1 MKRKPK
7 IHYSINETIECFIS
21 EYSKDKKPIEVSFK
35 ELLPELKNI
44 DRHTHLI
51 HTYPAKLLVHIP
63 YFFINND
70 IFSKKG
76 DTILDPFCGTG
87 TVLLEAALA
96 GRNAI
101 GADANPMAR
110 LIAEVKVEKYSAE
123 ALFTNLDLILKSSK
137 RFKYAPIPN
146 VVNRDYWFPVQTQ
159 IQLSKL
165 LRSIKNLEHDLQ
177 RKFFLVCFSN
187 CIKKVSYA
195 DPRIAV
201 PVKLNPERFKKNSK
215 AYNDV
220 IKRLKEIESCDVF
233 SKFENIC
240 SENINRT
247 SLLNYSDGI
256 SSNIVSKDARNITE
270 NLETDKLLPNNSID
284 LIVTSPPYAGAQKY
298 IRSSSLNIGWL
309 ELAEPEDLKLLDSLN
324 IGRENYLKKDLAEI
338 KTDIYKAD
346 ELISKVY
353 SINKTRAHIVG
364 NYLNEM
370 KDALNESV
378 RLLKKNGYLILIIG
392 NNKVCNYEFNTQQ
405 YLTDY
410 LVEKCRLNLIF
421 KLIDDIKSY
430 GLMTKRNKT
439 ADIISREWILVFK
452 KL

>member
-1 MKRKPK
+1 MKKGSK
-7 IHYSINETIECFIS
+7 IHNSINEIIECYIS

-51 HTYPAKLLVHIP
+51 HSYPAKLLVHIP
-63 YFFINND
+63 YFFINNN
-70 IFSKKG
+70 IFSKEG
-76 DTILDPFCGTG
+76 DIILDPFCGTG

-110 LIAEVKVEKYSAE
+110 LIAEVKVERYSAK
-123 ALFTNLDLILKSSK
+123 ALLSSLDLILKLSK

-159 IQLSKL
+159 VQLSKL
-165 LRSIKNLEHDLQ
+165 LRSIKNLENELQ

-201 PVKLNPERFKKNSK
+201 PVKLNPERFEKSSK
-215 AYNDV
+215 AYSDI

-240 SENINRT
+240 KENINRA

-256 SSNIVSKDARNITE
+256 SSNVVSKDARNVTE
-270 NLETDKLLPNNSID
+270 NLDSDKLLPNNSID
-284 LIVTSPPYAGAQKY
+284 LIITSPPYAGAQNLFQC
-298 IRSSSLNIGWL
+298 SSYW
-309 ELAEPEDLKLLDSLN
+309 
-324 IGRENYLKKDLAEI
+324 
-338 KTDIYKAD
+338 T
-346 ELISKVY
+346 
-353 SINKTRAHIVG
+353 
-364 NYLNEM
+364 
-370 KDALNESV
+370 
-378 RLLKKNGYLILIIG
+378 ILFQMERG
-392 NNKVCNYEFNTQQ
+392 ST
-405 YLTDY
+405 L
-410 LVEKCRLNLIF
+410 
-421 KLIDDIKSY
+421 
-430 GLMTKRNKT
+430 
-439 ADIISREWILVFK
+439 
-452 KL
+452 

>member
-1 MKRKPK
+1 MKKRSK
-7 IHYSINETIECFIS
+7 IHYSINETIEYYIS
-21 EYSKDKKPIEVSFK
+21 EYSKYKKPIEVSFK

-44 DRHTHLI
+44 DRYTHLI

-76 DTILDPFCGTG
+76 DTIFDPFCGTG

-110 LIAEVKVEKYSAE
+110 LIAEVKVKKFDTETLRLNLQSILRSAKRYK
-123 ALFTNLDLILKSSK
+123 KST
-137 RFKYAPIPN
+137 IPD
-146 VVNRDYWFPVQTQ
+146 VVNRDYWFSIKTQ
-159 IQLSKL
+159 KQLSNLLCAIKKL
-165 LRSIKNLEHDLQ
+165 EDVSNRN
-177 RKFFLVCFSN
+177 FFLICFSN

-201 PVKLNPERFKKNSK
+201 PVKLNPNRFEKGTKT
-215 AYNDV
+215 YMDI
-220 IKRLKEIESCDVF
+220 IKRLKDLDSCDVY

-240 SENINRT
+240 NENINRFSQLCYPSET
-247 SLLNYSDGI
+247 LVD
-256 SSNIVSKDARNITE
+256 IVSKDARCITE
-270 NLETDKLLPNNSID
+270 NLDSEKLLTNESVD
-284 LIVTSPPYAGAQKY
+284 LIITSPPYAGAQKY

-309 ELAEPEDLKLLDSLN
+309 ELAGPEDLKILDNQN
-324 IGRENYLKKDLAEI
+324 IGRENYLKKDVTEI
-338 KTDIYKAD
+338 KTDIPAAD

-353 SINKTRAHIVG
+353 SINKMRAHIVG

-378 RLLKKNGYLILIIG
+378 RLLKKNSYLVLIIG

-410 LVEKCRLNLIF
+410 LVENCGLILIF

-452 KL
+452 K